1 MSQLTIGSA
10 SRRRFIGTSI
20 ALVGAPVLRAVG
32 VLVTAPAKSIAAD
45 AAGRIHSAAPYR
57 VLNRGE
63 ASFTEAIVNVLCPA
77 DRLTPD
83 GVSCG
88 RALAVERELAVRPA
102 ADVRRFTAGI
112 AAAHNACLSQ
122 FGTRLDHL
130 GASDAARFV
139 QSVFAGNLDASGSL
153 ASWAHEAVNPLLMHA
168 CFTGSIYNTYS
179 NRVFWKIFGHAGQT
193 SVV

>member
-1 MSQLTIGSA
+1 MRQLTIGCV

-20 ALVGAPVLRAVG
+20 ALVGLPVLRAII
-32 VLVTAPAKSIAAD
+32 TAPAKSIAAD
-45 AAGRIHSAAPYR
+45 AAGRIHSAARYR

-63 ASFTEAIVNVLCPA
+63 ASFTEAFVNVLCPA

-88 RALAVERELAVRPA
+88 LALAVDRELAVRPA
-102 ADVRRFTAGI
+102 ADVRRFRVGI
-112 AAAHNACLSQ
+112 AAAHSACLSQ
-122 FGTRLDHL
+122 FGTRLDRL

-153 ASWAHEAVNPLLMHA
+153 ASWAHEAVSPVLMQA
-168 CFTGSIYNTYS
+168 CFTGSIYDAYS
-179 NRVFWKIFGHAGQT
+179 NRVFWKIFGH
-193 SVV
+193 V